1 MIEVA
6 FNEAIAREIAG
17 GIRFGAIKT
26 RGGFPVRILA
36 WNVKSRYCIA
46 GVVQM
51 GDDECVKQW
60 TADGKADYRR
70 NVTSSLDLVIEVEG
84 GEQ

>member
-1 MIEVA
+1 MIEIGFDKGTA
-6 FNEAIAREIAG
+6 MDIINGEL
-17 GIRFGAIKT
+17 FGAIKT
-26 RGGFPVRILA
+26 RGGFPVRVLA
-36 WNVKSRYCIA
+36 WDVKSRYCIA

-70 NVTSSLDLVIEVEG
+70 NVTSSLDLVLQVEG
-84 GEQ
+84 GEE